1 MKSIKQK
8 IREAMPEIVVE
19 QVFSDVEAGVKVS
32 VLLFPR
38 AELSSVH
45 LSGGATTL
53 IMRGYEDVTGLT
65 NDRGITWE
73 DAPSIHTPEDDLWD
87 ACAFEFSDEHKKAAV
102 EALDAIKE
110 LGADYA

>member
-8 IREAMPEIVVE
+8 IQEAMPEIVVE
-19 QVFSDVEAGVKVS
+19 QVFSDVEAGVRVS

-38 AELSSVH
+38 TELSSVH
-45 LSGGATTL
+45 LSGGETTVIL
-53 IMRGYEDVTGLT
+53 RVDEELTALT

-73 DAPSIHTPEDDLWD
+73 DCAPEDDLWD
-87 ACAFEFSDEHKKAAV
+87 ACTFEFSDEHRNAAG

-110 LGADYA
+110 LGADYV